1 MERHPIDDHDAGA
14 PTPLRRVVDGR
25 RRRAL
30 GVAVAMSIVLVIV
43 IGAIFTMAD
52 AARAVSTDAA
62 ELHSLDLTAR
72 SVDEA
77 AHQVA
82 AALLLDGEPDQA
94 AAALDARGRA
104 LTALDDLSSVVG
116 SGVVADLP
124 ELQPFIAAAR
134 DTLDGDAVAA
144 NRFRQLTDRTRAA
157 FAAEQSDL
165 LQAID
170 DANDRL
176 RRIGAL
182 GGFAVAV
189 MVPLSAAYL
198 YRQLAHRSDEAME
211 LDASMRTRVASMT
224 AADRR
229 RLRTATA
236 GRPDHDAVLAELR
249 MDLELGLGRF
259 ASEPSAVDV
268 EQLASDF
275 PLLNLDSEHRLPPAH
290 ADPVALQASFAAIN
304 ELASLVGG
312 RAVDLDATHADGQL
326 TICCALGS
334 GPPEPTTQAR
344 IVATSRVV
352 HRAAAAAG
360 WTSHISSDLQHVEL
374 RGPSASRVPA
384 EESV

>member
-1 MERHPIDDHDAGA
+1 MERHLIDDPDTGA

-72 SVDEA
+72 TVDEA

-82 AALLLDGEPDQA
+82 AALLLDGEPDQTA
-94 AAALDARGRA
+94 AAADARARA
-104 LTALDDLSSVVG
+104 LAALDDLSSVVG
-116 SGVVADLP
+116 SEVVADLP
-124 ELQPFIAAAR
+124 ELQPFIAAGR
-134 DTLDGDAVAA
+134 DSLEGDAVAA
-144 NRFRQLTDRTRAA
+144 DRFRQLTDSTRAA
-157 FAAEQSDL
+157 FAAEQNGL
-165 LQAID
+165 LEAID

-229 RLRTATA
+229 RLRTAA
-236 GRPDHDAVLAELR
+236 ADRPDHDAVLAELR

-259 ASEPSAVDV
+259 IAEPSAVDI
-268 EQLASDF
+268 EEMAADF
-275 PLLNLDSEHRLPPAH
+275 PLLRLHSEQPLPAAH
-290 ADPVALQASFAAIN
+290 ADPVALQATFAAIN
-304 ELASLVGG
+304 ELAALAGG

-326 TICCALGS
+326 TISSALDS

-344 IVATSRVV
+344 IAATSRVV

-360 WTSHISSDLQHVEL
+360 WDSHISSDLQRVEL
-374 RGPSASRVPA
+374 RGPSASRVLA